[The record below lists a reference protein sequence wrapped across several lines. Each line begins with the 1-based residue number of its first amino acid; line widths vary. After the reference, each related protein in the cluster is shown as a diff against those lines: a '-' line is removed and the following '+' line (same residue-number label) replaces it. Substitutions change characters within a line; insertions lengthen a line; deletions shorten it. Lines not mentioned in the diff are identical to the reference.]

1 MRLAA
6 RPTQLLGLA
15 LMLAKEEGG
24 RRKKK
29 EEEGRRRKKK
39 EGSQLSL
46 KIYRPSPGR
55 WEKTTYINITKPHR
69 CKITFPPMKLRINKL
84 LFPQIYVSKQKTLN
98 LKRDKFA
105 SKSEQ

>member
-29 EEEGRRRKKK
+29 E
-39 EGSQLSL
+39 GSQLSL

-55 WEKTTYINITKPHR
+55 WEKTIYINITKPHR
-69 CKITFPPMKLRINKL
+69 CKITFPPMKLRIKIWSVGRCGSPV
-84 LFPQIYVSKQKTLN
+84 FT
-98 LKRDKFA
+98 
-105 SKSEQ
+105 